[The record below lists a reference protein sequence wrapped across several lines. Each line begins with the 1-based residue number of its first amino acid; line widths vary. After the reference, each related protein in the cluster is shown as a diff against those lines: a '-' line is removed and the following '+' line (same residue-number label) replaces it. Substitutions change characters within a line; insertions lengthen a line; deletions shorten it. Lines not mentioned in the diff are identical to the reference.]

1 MTKSPSEKEKH
12 HQHLKTVSSR
22 SIALSM
28 ATNNVQASAV
38 AAPQQAMPSTSQNA
52 TSPPSKR
59 DLASWWKTF
68 KKNARR
74 EEEKG
79 EIANFQIGCLHCN
92 DHKSQAAEGFLNV
105 TQSGDREPFHQA
117 LKCTPTS

>member
-1 MTKSPSEKEKH
+1 
-12 HQHLKTVSSR
+12 
-22 SIALSM
+22 M

-38 AAPQQAMPSTSQNA
+38 AAPQQQVPPTSQNA

-68 KKNARR
+68 KKNTRR

-79 EIANFQIGCLHCN
+79 QFTTSTLRTSSLPEAQV
-92 DHKSQAAEGFLNV
+92 AEGRPKATILRARLCSFAKAF
-105 TQSGDREPFHQA
+105 S
-117 LKCTPTS
+117 

>member
-1 MTKSPSEKEKH
+1 MTKSPSENEKH
-12 HQHLKTVSSR
+12 HEHLKTVSSR
-22 SIALSM
+22 SIALIM

-79 EIANFQIGCLHCN
+79 EIANF
-92 DHKSQAAEGFLNV
+92 
-105 TQSGDREPFHQA
+105 
-117 LKCTPTS
+117 